1 MINEKK
7 KTHQSYLRTT
17 KVGVAARFLFEIT
30 VGTVIWYFG
39 ELNTKI
45 ETIQMRYFK
54 IVFEFNL
61 YRNSL
66 CDGQATQFSNNR
78 YVFT

>member
-1 MINEKK
+1 MINGKK
-7 KTHQSYLRTT
+7 KHI
-17 KVGVAARFLFEIT
+17 KVIYEQQKFEIT

>member
-1 MINEKK
+1 MINGKK
-7 KTHQSYLRTT
+7 KKI
-17 KVGVAARFLFEIT
+17 KVIYEQQKFEIT